1 MTDGAMA
8 SESRTTAT
16 IRVADDHPAFR
27 AGLRSLIQDSPLL
40 TFVGGGRWKPGH
52 RSRYKRRPRRL
63 PDGRPDARIIRHGS
77 HPIPHQLTGATAF

>member
-1 MTDGAMA
+1 MTDEALA
-8 SESRTTAT
+8 DRTPAT
-16 IRVADDHPAFR
+16 IRVAVADDHPAFR